1 MRNSKTFLLSST
13 FNAFILIFTF
23 FVALIYIEDIY
34 IFRQLEK
41 TNEILPLIYIGRVF
55 IALSF
60 SLAMAVVIFLY
71 TYSFTNQL
79 KNFCMFISNTRFENY
94 QDKMLTKKLAYNE
107 LIELRDTLVETYNN
121 YLENESID
129 KNNHSSNLKIDLISK
144 LLPVVYSIKLNPIE
158 NLDVA
163 VLPNKSEKSFS
174 DLIEIVDT
182 RNGCIVCMTG
192 SPLDNLNSSIYKL
205 KVKSTLLAM
214 KSFSHLVEE
223 ELFHDIFR
231 LVNEYITEKTNM
243 FIAYISKN
251 SNKLI
256 YHKFQNKP
264 IFLLKENS
272 TELLSSIEEEYLDKK
287 FSNTNPI
294 GIEFK
299 VGEYLL
305 ILSDRL
311 EMLNEFRN
319 NELSDYLNKK
329 LNSFERNIK
338 TSKDLILNLIT
349 SLESWQKDNHGNG
362 NILEYLTCIAI
373 RKKN

>member
-13 FNAFILIFTF
+13 FNTFILIFTF

-319 NELSDYLNKK
+319 NELSDYLSKK

>member
-41 TNEILPLIYIGRVF
+41 TNEILPLIYMGRVF

-60 SLAMAVVIFLY
+60 SLAMAVIIFLY
-71 TYSFTNQL
+71 TYNFTNQL
-79 KNFCMFISNTRFENY
+79 KNFCILISNFRFENY
-94 QDKMLTKKLAYNE
+94 QDKIITKKLAFTE

-121 YLENESID
+121 YLENESKD
-129 KNNHSSNLKIDLISK
+129 KNNHTSNLKIDLISK
-144 LLPVVYSIKLNPIE
+144 LLPVVYNIKLNPIE

-174 DLIEIVDT
+174 DLIEIIET

-192 SPLDNLNSSIYKL
+192 SPLDDLNSSIYKL
-205 KVKSTLLAM
+205 KIKSTLLAM

-223 ELFHDIFR
+223 ELFHEIFR
-231 LVNEYITEKTNM
+231 IVNEYITEKTNM

-251 SNKLI
+251 SNNLL
-256 YHKFQNKP
+256 YHKFQNMP
-264 IFLLKENS
+264 VFLLKENS
-272 TELLSSIEEEYLDKK
+272 IHLLSSIEEEYLDKQ
-287 FSNTNPI
+287 FFNTNPV

-305 ILSDRL
+305 ILSERL
-311 EMLNEFRN
+311 ESLNEFRN

-329 LNSFERNIK
+329 LNSFERNVK
-338 TSKDLILNLIT
+338 TSKDLIISLIA
-349 SLESWQKDNHGNG
+349 SLESWQKENHGNG
-362 NILEYLTCIAI
+362 NLLDYLTCIAI
-373 RKKN
+373 RKKI

>member
-60 SLAMAVVIFLY
+60 SLAMAVIIFLY

-144 LLPVVYSIKLNPIE
+144 ILPVVYNIRLNPIE

-163 VLPNKSEKSFS
+163 VLPNKSERSFS

-264 IFLLKENS
+264 SFLLKENS
-272 TELLSSIEEEYLDKK
+272 TQLLSSIEEEYLDKN

-319 NELSDYLNKK
+319 IELSDYLNKK

>member
-55 IALSF
+55 IAISF
-60 SLAMAVVIFLY
+60 SLAMAVIIFLY

-107 LIELRDTLVETYNN
+107 LIELRNTLVETYNN

-144 LLPVVYSIKLNPIE
+144 LLPVVYNIRLNPIE

-163 VLPNKSEKSFS
+163 VLPNKSEKSYS

-223 ELFHDIFR
+223 ELFHDVFR

-256 YHKFQNKP
+256 YHKFQNQP

-272 TELLSSIEEEYLDKK
+272 TQYLSSIEEEYLDKN

-311 EMLNEFRN
+311 EMLSEFRN

>member
-60 SLAMAVVIFLY
+60 SLAMAIIIFLY
-71 TYSFTNQL
+71 TYNFTNQL
-79 KNFCMFISNTRFENY
+79 KSFCFYISNTRFENY
-94 QDKMLTKKLAYNE
+94 QDKILTKKLAYNE
-107 LIELRDTLVETYNN
+107 LIELRDTIVETYNN

-129 KNNHSSNLKIDLISK
+129 KKNHSSNLKIDLISK

-174 DLIEIVDT
+174 DLIDIIDT
-182 RNGCIVCMTG
+182 RNGCIICMTG

-214 KSFSHLVEE
+214 KSFSHLVDED
-223 ELFHDIFR
+223 LFHDIFK
-231 LVNEYITEKTNM
+231 LLNEYITEKTNI

-251 SNKLI
+251 SNKLL

-264 IFLLKENS
+264 IFILKESS
-272 TELLSSIEEEYLDKK
+272 TQILSSIEEDYYDKN
-287 FSNTNPI
+287 FVNNNPI

-311 EMLNEFRN
+311 EMLNEFRSN
-319 NELSDYLNKK
+319 DLSEYLNNK

-338 TSKDLILNLIT
+338 TSKDLILSLIT
-349 SLESWQKDNHGNG
+349 SLESWQKENHGSG

>member
-231 LVNEYITEKTNM
+231 LLNEYITEKTNM

-349 SLESWQKDNHGNG
+349 SLESWQKDKHGNG

>member
-60 SLAMAVVIFLY
+60 SLAMAVIIFLY

-107 LIELRDTLVETYNN
+107 LIELRNTLVETYNN

>member
-192 SPLDNLNSSIYKL
+192 SPLNNLNSSIYKL

-319 NELSDYLNKK
+319 NELSDYLSKK

>member
-13 FNAFILIFTF
+13 FNSFILIFTF

-60 SLAMAVVIFLY
+60 SLAMAVIIFLY

-79 KNFCMFISNTRFENY
+79 KNFCMLISNTRFENY
-94 QDKMLTKKLAYNE
+94 QDKMLNKKLAYNE

-129 KNNHSSNLKIDLISK
+129 KNNHTSNLKIDLISK
-144 LLPVVYSIKLNPIE
+144 LLPVVYNIKLNPIE

-214 KSFSHLVEE
+214 KSFSHLVDE

-251 SNKLI
+251 HNKLI

-264 IFLLKENS
+264 IFLLKVNS

-287 FSNTNPI
+287 FSNINPI

-305 ILSDRL
+305 ILSDRI
-311 EMLNEFRN
+311 EMLSEFRN
-319 NELSDYLNKK
+319 KELSDYLNKK
-329 LNSFERNIK
+329 LNSFERNLK

-349 SLESWQKDNHGNG
+349 SLESWQRDNHGNG

>member
-60 SLAMAVVIFLY
+60 SLAMAVIIFLY

-107 LIELRDTLVETYNN
+107 LIELRNTLVETYNN

-144 LLPVVYSIKLNPIE
+144 LLPVVYNIRLNPIE

-223 ELFHDIFR
+223 ELFHDVFR

-256 YHKFQNKP
+256 YHKFQNQP

-272 TELLSSIEEEYLDKK
+272 TQYLSSIEEEYLDKK

>member
-1 MRNSKTFLLSST
+1 MKNSKTFLLSST

-129 KNNHSSNLKIDLISK
+129 KNNHTSNLKIDLISK
-144 LLPVVYSIKLNPIE
+144 LLPVVYNIKLNPIE

-299 VGEYLL
+299 AGEYLL

-349 SLESWQKDNHGNG
+349 SLESWQKDNDGNG

>member
-1 MRNSKTFLLSST
+1 MRNSKTYLLSST

-60 SLAMAVVIFLY
+60 SLAMAVIIFLY

-144 LLPVVYSIKLNPIE
+144 ILPVVYNIRLNPIE

-192 SPLDNLNSSIYKL
+192 SSLDNLNSSIYKL

-231 LVNEYITEKTNM
+231 LVNEYVTEKTNM

-264 IFLLKENS
+264 SFLLKENS
-272 TELLSSIEEEYLDKK
+272 IKLLSSIEEEYLDKK

-319 NELSDYLNKK
+319 NELSDYLNRK

>member
-41 TNEILPLIYIGRVF
+41 TNEILPLIYIGRIF

-60 SLAMAVVIFLY
+60 SLAMAVIIFLY
-71 TYSFTNQL
+71 TYNFTNQL
-79 KNFCMFISNTRFENY
+79 KNFCILISNFRFENY
-94 QDKMLTKKLAYNE
+94 QDKIITKKLAFTE

-121 YLENESID
+121 YLENESKD
-129 KNNHSSNLKIDLISK
+129 KNNHTSNLKIDLISK
-144 LLPVVYSIKLNPIE
+144 LLPVVYNIKLNPIE

-174 DLIEIVDT
+174 DLIEIIET

-205 KVKSTLLAM
+205 KIKSTLLAM

-223 ELFHDIFR
+223 ELFHEIFR
-231 LVNEYITEKTNM
+231 IVNEYITEKTNM

-251 SNKLI
+251 SNNLL
-256 YHKFQNKP
+256 YHKFQNMP
-264 IFLLKENS
+264 VFLLKENS
-272 TELLSSIEEEYLDKK
+272 IHLLSSIEEEYLDKQ
-287 FSNTNPI
+287 FFNTNPV

-311 EMLNEFRN
+311 ESLNEFRN

-329 LNSFERNIK
+329 LNSFERNVK
-338 TSKDLILNLIT
+338 TSKDLIISLIA
-349 SLESWQKDNHGNG
+349 SLESWQKENHGNG
-362 NILEYLTCIAI
+362 NLLDYLTCIAI
-373 RKKN
+373 RKKI

>member
-60 SLAMAVVIFLY
+60 SLAMAVIIFLY

-107 LIELRDTLVETYNN
+107 LIELRDTIVETYNN

-144 LLPVVYSIKLNPIE
+144 ILPVVYNIRLNPIE

-223 ELFHDIFR
+223 ELFHDVFR

-264 IFLLKENS
+264 SFLLKENS
-272 TELLSSIEEEYLDKK
+272 TQLLSSIEEEYLDKK

>member
-60 SLAMAVVIFLY
+60 SLAMAVIIFLY

-319 NELSDYLNKK
+319 NELSDYLSKK

>member
-60 SLAMAVVIFLY
+60 SLAMAVIIFLY
-71 TYSFTNQL
+71 TYNFTNQL
-79 KNFCMFISNTRFENY
+79 KNFCILISNFRFENY
-94 QDKMLTKKLAYNE
+94 QDKIITKKLAFTE

-121 YLENESID
+121 YLENESKD
-129 KNNHSSNLKIDLISK
+129 KNNHTSNLKIDLISK
-144 LLPVVYSIKLNPIE
+144 LLPVVYNIKLNPIE

-174 DLIEIVDT
+174 DLIEIIET

-192 SPLDNLNSSIYKL
+192 SPLDDLNSSIYKL
-205 KVKSTLLAM
+205 KIKSTLLAM

-223 ELFHDIFR
+223 ELFHEIFR
-231 LVNEYITEKTNM
+231 IVNEYITEKTNM

-251 SNKLI
+251 SNNLL
-256 YHKFQNKP
+256 YHKFQNMP
-264 IFLLKENS
+264 VFLLKENS
-272 TELLSSIEEEYLDKK
+272 IHLLSSIEEEYLDKQ
-287 FSNTNPI
+287 FFNTNPV

-311 EMLNEFRN
+311 ESLNEFRN

-329 LNSFERNIK
+329 LNSFERNVK
-338 TSKDLILNLIT
+338 TSKDLIISLIA
-349 SLESWQKDNHGNG
+349 SLESWQKENHGNG
-362 NILEYLTCIAI
+362 NLLDYLTCIAI
-373 RKKN
+373 RKKI

>member
-60 SLAMAVVIFLY
+60 SLAMAVIIFLY

-107 LIELRDTLVETYNN
+107 LIELRDTIVETYNN

-144 LLPVVYSIKLNPIE
+144 ILPVVFNIRLSPIE

-272 TELLSSIEEEYLDKK
+272 TQLLSSIEEEYLDKK

>member
-1 MRNSKTFLLSST
+1 MRNSTTFLLSST

-223 ELFHDIFR
+223 DLFHDIFR

-319 NELSDYLNKK
+319 NELSDYLNRK

>member
-60 SLAMAVVIFLY
+60 SLAMAVIIFLY

-107 LIELRDTLVETYNN
+107 LIELRNTLVETYNN

-144 LLPVVYSIKLNPIE
+144 LLPVVYNIRLNPIE

-163 VLPNKSEKSFS
+163 VLPNKSEKSYS

-223 ELFHDIFR
+223 ELFHDVFR

-256 YHKFQNKP
+256 YHKFQNQP

-272 TELLSSIEEEYLDKK
+272 TQYLSSIEEEYLDKN

-311 EMLNEFRN
+311 EMLSEFRN

>member
-60 SLAMAVVIFLY
+60 SLAMAVIIFLY

-144 LLPVVYSIKLNPIE
+144 ILPVVYNIRLNPIE

-163 VLPNKSEKSFS
+163 VLPNKSERSFS

-264 IFLLKENS
+264 SFLLKENS
-272 TELLSSIEEEYLDKK
+272 TQLLSSIEEEYLDKN

>member
-60 SLAMAVVIFLY
+60 SLAMAVIIFLY

-107 LIELRDTLVETYNN
+107 LIELRDTIVETYNN

-144 LLPVVYSIKLNPIE
+144 ILPVVFNIRLSPIE

-264 IFLLKENS
+264 SFLLKENS
-272 TELLSSIEEEYLDKK
+272 TQLLSSIEEEYLDKK

>member
-1 MRNSKTFLLSST
+1 MRNSKTYLLSST

-60 SLAMAVVIFLY
+60 SLAMAVIIFLY

-107 LIELRDTLVETYNN
+107 IIELRDTLVETYNN

-144 LLPVVYSIKLNPIE
+144 ILPVVYNIRLNPIE

-192 SPLDNLNSSIYKL
+192 SSLDNLNSSIYKL

-231 LVNEYITEKTNM
+231 LVNEYVTEKTNM

-264 IFLLKENS
+264 SFLLKENS
-272 TELLSSIEEEYLDKK
+272 IQLLSSIEEEYLDKK

-319 NELSDYLNKK
+319 NELSDYLNRK

>member
-60 SLAMAVVIFLY
+60 SLAMAVIIFLY

-144 LLPVVYSIKLNPIE
+144 ILPVVFNIRLSPIE

-264 IFLLKENS
+264 SFLLKENS
-272 TELLSSIEEEYLDKK
+272 TQLLSSIEEEYLDKK

-319 NELSDYLNKK
+319 NELSDYLNRK

>member
-1 MRNSKTFLLSST
+1 MRNSKSFLLSST
-13 FNAFILIFTF
+13 FNFFILVFTF
-23 FVALIYIEDIY
+23 FVVLIYIEDIY

-41 TNEILPLIYIGRVF
+41 TNDILPLIYIGRVF

-60 SLAMAVVIFLY
+60 SLAMAVIIFLY

-79 KNFCMFISNTRFENY
+79 KSFCVFISNTRFENY
-94 QDKMLTKKLAYNE
+94 QDKMLNKKLSYHE
-107 LIELRDTLVETYNN
+107 LIELKDTLFETYNN
-121 YLENESID
+121 FLENESID

-144 LLPVVYSIKLNPIE
+144 LLPVVYNIKLNPIE

-163 VLPNKSEKSFS
+163 VLPNKAEKSFS
-174 DLIEIVDT
+174 DLIDIIDT

-214 KSFSHLVEE
+214 KSFSHLVDE
-223 ELFHDIFR
+223 ELFHDIFK
-231 LVNEYITEKTNM
+231 LLNEYITEKTNI

-251 SNKLI
+251 SNKLL

-264 IFLLKENS
+264 FFLLKENS
-272 TELLSSIEEEYLDKK
+272 TQLLSSIEEEYYDKI
-287 FSNTNPI
+287 FLNNNPI

-305 ILSDRL
+305 ILSDRI
-311 EMLNEFRN
+311 EILNEFRS
-319 NELSDYLNKK
+319 NELADYLNKK
-329 LNSFERNIK
+329 LNSFEINIK
-338 TSKDLILNLIT
+338 TSKDLILNLIA
-349 SLESWQKDNHGNG
+349 SLESWQKEKNGNG

-373 RKKN
+373 RKKK

>member
-60 SLAMAVVIFLY
+60 SLAMAVIMFLY

-129 KNNHSSNLKIDLISK
+129 KNNHTSNLKIDLISK
-144 LLPVVYSIKLNPIE
+144 LLPVVYNIKLNPIE

-272 TELLSSIEEEYLDKK
+272 SQLLSSIEEEYLDKK

-338 TSKDLILNLIT
+338 TSRDLILNLIT

>member
-349 SLESWQKDNHGNG
+349 SLESWQKDKHGNG

>member
-349 SLESWQKDNHGNG
+349 SLESWQKDKHGNG
-362 NILEYLTCIAI
+362 NILEYITCIAI

>member
-60 SLAMAVVIFLY
+60 SLAMAVIIFLY

-107 LIELRDTLVETYNN
+107 LIELRNTLVETYNN

-144 LLPVVYSIKLNPIE
+144 ILPVVFNIRLSPIE

-223 ELFHDIFR
+223 ELFHDVFR

-256 YHKFQNKP
+256 YHKFQNQP

-272 TELLSSIEEEYLDKK
+272 TQYLSSIEEEYLDKK

>member
-1 MRNSKTFLLSST
+1 MRNSKTYLLSST

-60 SLAMAVVIFLY
+60 SLAMAVIIFLY

-144 LLPVVYSIKLNPIE
+144 ILPVVYNIRLNPIE

-192 SPLDNLNSSIYKL
+192 SSLDNLNSSIYKL

-231 LVNEYITEKTNM
+231 LVNEYVTEKTNM

-264 IFLLKENS
+264 SFLLKENS
-272 TELLSSIEEEYLDKK
+272 IQLLSSIEEEYLDKK

-319 NELSDYLNKK
+319 NELSDYLNRK

>member
-1 MRNSKTFLLSST
+1 MKNSKTFLLSST

-319 NELSDYLNKK
+319 NELSDYLSKK

>member
-1 MRNSKTFLLSST
+1 
-13 FNAFILIFTF
+13 
-23 FVALIYIEDIY
+23 
-34 IFRQLEK
+34 
-41 TNEILPLIYIGRVF
+41 
-55 IALSF
+55 
-60 SLAMAVVIFLY
+60 
-71 TYSFTNQL
+71 
-79 KNFCMFISNTRFENY
+79 MFISNTRFENY

-144 LLPVVYSIKLNPIE
+144 ILPVVYNIRLNPIE

-163 VLPNKSEKSFS
+163 VLPNKSERSFS

-264 IFLLKENS
+264 SFLLKENS
-272 TELLSSIEEEYLDKK
+272 TQLLSSIEEEYLDKK

>member
-60 SLAMAVVIFLY
+60 SLAMAVIIFLY

>member
-60 SLAMAVVIFLY
+60 SLAMAVIIFLY

-107 LIELRDTLVETYNN
+107 LIELRNTLVETYNN

-144 LLPVVYSIKLNPIE
+144 LLPVVYNIRLNPIE

-163 VLPNKSEKSFS
+163 VLPNKSEKSYS

-223 ELFHDIFR
+223 ELFHDVFR

-256 YHKFQNKP
+256 YHKFQNQP

-272 TELLSSIEEEYLDKK
+272 TQYLSSIEEEYLDKK

>member
-1 MRNSKTFLLSST
+1 MRNSKSFLLSST
-13 FNAFILIFTF
+13 FNFFILVFTF
-23 FVALIYIEDIY
+23 FVVLIYIEDIY

-41 TNEILPLIYIGRVF
+41 TNDILPLIYMGRVF

-60 SLAMAVVIFLY
+60 SLAMAVIIFLY

-79 KNFCMFISNTRFENY
+79 KSFCVFISNTRFENY
-94 QDKMLTKKLAYNE
+94 QDKMLNKKLSYHE
-107 LIELRDTLVETYNN
+107 LIELKDTLFETYNN
-121 YLENESID
+121 FLENESID

-144 LLPVVYSIKLNPIE
+144 LLPVVYNIKLNPIE

-163 VLPNKSEKSFS
+163 VLPNKAEKSFS
-174 DLIEIVDT
+174 DLIDIIDT

-214 KSFSHLVEE
+214 KSFSHLVDE
-223 ELFHDIFR
+223 ELFHDIFK
-231 LVNEYITEKTNM
+231 LLNEYITEKTNV

-251 SNKLI
+251 SNKLL

-264 IFLLKENS
+264 FFLLKENS
-272 TELLSSIEEEYLDKK
+272 TQLLSSIEEEYYDKI
-287 FSNTNPI
+287 FLNNNPI

-305 ILSDRL
+305 ILSDRI
-311 EMLNEFRN
+311 EILNEFRS
-319 NELSDYLNKK
+319 NELADYLNKK
-329 LNSFERNIK
+329 LNSFEINIK
-338 TSKDLILNLIT
+338 TSKDLILNLIA
-349 SLESWQKDNHGNG
+349 SLESWQKEKNGNG

-373 RKKN
+373 RKKK

>member
-1 MRNSKTFLLSST
+1 MRNSKTYLLSST

-60 SLAMAVVIFLY
+60 SLAMAVIIFLY

-107 LIELRDTLVETYNN
+107 IIELRDTLVETYNN

-144 LLPVVYSIKLNPIE
+144 ILPVVYNIRLNPIE

-163 VLPNKSEKSFS
+163 VLPNKSERSFS

-192 SPLDNLNSSIYKL
+192 SSLDNLNSSIYKL

-231 LVNEYITEKTNM
+231 LVNEYVTEKTNM

-264 IFLLKENS
+264 SFLLKENS
-272 TELLSSIEEEYLDKK
+272 IQLLSSIEEEYLDKK

-319 NELSDYLNKK
+319 NELSDYLNRK

>member
-319 NELSDYLNKK
+319 NELSDYLSKK

>member
-60 SLAMAVVIFLY
+60 SLAMAVIIFLY
-71 TYSFTNQL
+71 TYNFTNQL
-79 KNFCMFISNTRFENY
+79 KNFCILISNFRFENY
-94 QDKMLTKKLAYNE
+94 QDKIITKKLAFTE

-121 YLENESID
+121 YLENESKD
-129 KNNHSSNLKIDLISK
+129 KNNHTSNLKIDLISK
-144 LLPVVYSIKLNPIE
+144 LLPVVYNIKLNPIE

-174 DLIEIVDT
+174 DLIEIIET

-205 KVKSTLLAM
+205 KIKSTLLAM

-223 ELFHDIFR
+223 ELFHEIFR
-231 LVNEYITEKTNM
+231 IVNEYITEKTNM

-251 SNKLI
+251 SNNLL
-256 YHKFQNKP
+256 YHKFQNMP
-264 IFLLKENS
+264 VFLLKENS
-272 TELLSSIEEEYLDKK
+272 IHLLSSIEEEYLDKQ
-287 FSNTNPI
+287 FFNINPV

-311 EMLNEFRN
+311 ESLNEFRN

-329 LNSFERNIK
+329 LNSFERNVK
-338 TSKDLILNLIT
+338 TSKDLIISLIA
-349 SLESWQKDNHGNG
+349 SLESWQKENHGNG
-362 NILEYLTCIAI
+362 NLLDYLTCIAI
-373 RKKN
+373 RKKI